1 MDRLERIRAKRA
13 SLDAEAL
20 EKHLQMNNK
29 VFTLANEIKGLESRL
44 GEMFKVAD
52 EMVKQRISFGGTH
65 YHLGMDFGDNF
76 ETNGI
81 DHNIGFVFK
90 YEEGRGR
97 STNLKYRLGVI
108 GIGIEGGGCC
118 GNDLVIDRNGEI
130 IVNPLNRVIGCW
142 TKENAYFDYC
152 DKVERFLNG
161 FDAFE
166 KRFYDYI
173 DNL

>member
-1 MDRLERIRAKRA
+1 MDRIEKIRAKRA
-13 SLDAEAL
+13 SMDAEADA
-20 EKHLQMNNK
+20 KVQAMNDNVARYTK
-29 VFTLANEIKGLESRL
+29 AIKGLKNRL
-44 GEMFKVAD
+44 NEMFKVAD
-52 EMVKQRISFGGTH
+52 EMVKERIRFGGANYSH
-65 YHLGMDFGDNF
+65 GMEFGDVF

-81 DHNIGFVFK
+81 SHNLGFVFE
-90 YEEGRGR
+90 YEKGWGR
-97 STNLKYRLGVI
+97 SFSHRVSVI

-118 GNDLVIDRNGEI
+118 GSDLVIDRNGDI
-130 IVNPLNRVIGCW
+130 IDNPIDKVIGCW

-152 DKVERFLNG
+152 KKVERFLNG